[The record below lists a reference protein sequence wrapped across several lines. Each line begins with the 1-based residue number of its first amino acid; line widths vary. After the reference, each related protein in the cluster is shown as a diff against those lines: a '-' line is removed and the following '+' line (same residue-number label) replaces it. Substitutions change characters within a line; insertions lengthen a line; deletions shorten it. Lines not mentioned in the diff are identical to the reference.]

1 MGYGSV
7 SGKMLKLK
15 LKLSSARTRR
25 SIFVNVELFVKKV
38 HLLAI
43 WIQGEIKDIFLD
55 SAQRHCKHP
64 SFVSY
69 VALFLKFNFLF
80 FFAV

>member
-1 MGYGSV
+1 MVVGSV

-25 SIFVNVELFVKKV
+25 SIFVNVCVELFVKKV

-43 WIQGEIKDIFLD
+43 WIQGED
-55 SAQRHCKHP
+55 
-64 SFVSY
+64 
-69 VALFLKFNFLF
+69 
-80 FFAV
+80 